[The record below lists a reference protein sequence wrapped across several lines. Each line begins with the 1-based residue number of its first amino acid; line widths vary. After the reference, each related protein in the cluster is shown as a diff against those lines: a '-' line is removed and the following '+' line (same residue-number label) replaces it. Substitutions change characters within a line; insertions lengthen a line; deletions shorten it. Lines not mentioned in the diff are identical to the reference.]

1 MNIIVCLEDKNGMMF
16 NKRRLSQDI
25 AIREDI
31 YKNMDGKSLIMN
43 DYSYKMFSKDEPKI
57 DIIVREDL
65 PVCDSENLQFIEDK
79 QLGNFESEIDKI
91 IVYYW
96 NRRYP
101 SDLKFDIDFSNGKW
115 EVVSE
120 EEYER
125 RKLEEAETKVDPRLA
140 KLSELFDATSNE
152 DDKA

>member
-1 MNIIVCLEDKNGMMF
+1 MNLIVCLEDKNGMMF
-16 NKRRLSQDI
+16 NKRRLSQDV

-43 DYSYKMFSKDEPKI
+43 AYSFKMFEKDNPEV
-57 DIIVREDL
+57 DIVVREDL
-65 PVCDSENLQFIEDK
+65 PVCDKENLQFIEDK
-79 QLGNFESEIDKI
+79 QLGKFESEINKM

-101 SDLKFDIDFSNGKW
+101 SDLKFDIDFEDGNW

-120 EEYER
+120 EEFEGNSHE
-125 RKLEEAETKVDPRLA
+125 KITKKIIL
-140 KLSELFDATSNE
+140 K
-152 DDKA
+152 K

>member
-16 NKRRLSQDI
+16 NKRRLSQDV

-43 DYSYKMFSKDEPKI
+43 DYSYKMFSKDEP
-57 DIIVREDL
+57 
-65 PVCDSENLQFIEDK
+65 
-79 QLGNFESEIDKI
+79 NFEPEIDKM

-115 EVVSE
+115 EIVSE
-120 EEYER
+120 KEFEGNSHD
-125 RKLEEAETKVDPRLA
+125 KITKKIIL
-140 KLSELFDATSNE
+140 K
-152 DDKA
+152 K

>member
-16 NKRRLSQDI
+16 NKRRLSQDV

-43 DYSYKMFSKDEPKI
+43 DYSYKMFSK
-57 DIIVREDL
+57 
-65 PVCDSENLQFIEDK
+65 ENLQFIEDK

-115 EVVSE
+115 EIVSE
-120 EEYER
+120 EEFEGNSHD
-125 RKLEEAETKVDPRLA
+125 KITKKVIL
-140 KLSELFDATSNE
+140 K
-152 DDKA
+152 K

>member
-1 MNIIVCLEDKNGMMF
+1 MREKGGGSMNIIVCLEDKNGMMF
-16 NKRRLSQDI
+16 NKRRLSQDV

-65 PVCDSENLQFIEDK
+65 PVCDKENLQFIEDK

-115 EVVSE
+115 EIVSE
-120 EEYER
+120 KEFEGNSHD
-125 RKLEEAETKVDPRLA
+125 KITKKIIL
-140 KLSELFDATSNE
+140 K
-152 DDKA
+152 K